1 MRWRALDFV
10 NVSNLVNL
18 TKQLKVADNAEPQ
31 VEKESCEERQ
41 KKSLEKVLLM
51 NHNFGF
57 SISTKSNLGLYLDD
71 YLWWPLP

>member
-1 MRWRALDFV
+1 M

-51 NHNFGF
+51 NHNFGVF
-57 SISTKSNLGLYLDD
+57 KKYKKQSSNWFTLGDLNA
-71 YLWWPLP
+71 